1 MNLLVYKHIS
11 IITHIISMD
20 NIYNISILFIIMADS
35 GETNEMIKIDSSKR
49 FIELI
54 ILSFICVVG
63 FIFLIYYIYN
73 NFLLQ
78 ANNNFSLINYYLLI
92 ILTFIMIII
101 FIIAIIQVTPIELY
115 KNGLKPLNSKIFI
128 ILKLHENFI
137 HFKDVKE
144 LMILRRSVINGI
156 GFLIILRND
165 KKIFQFVDTSKDYKK
180 IINMYKKFKSQVK

>member
-165 KKIFQFVDTSKDYKK
+165 KKIFEFFIHIDNFF
-180 IINMYKKFKSQVK
+180 IIL